1 MCYVFNLKSKEQ
13 VILEFEE
20 ISMTG
25 SRLEQSLQGGADAR
39 DLIILLMKVLDKY
52 PYNQRKRIFLS
63 PVEKVKGFPMFF
75 LTIVLQLYLRMVKA
89 LGPVKPRQYW
99 LRPYSPG

>member
-75 LTIVLQLYLRMVKA
+75 FNNCTTIVLKN
-89 LGPVKPRQYW
+89 G
-99 LRPYSPG
+99 